1 MMKRALLT
9 AAALAAGGLVS
20 TGALAQGYVGL
31 SAGQSKAHFDC
42 PAASSCDTTDT
53 GYKIFGGVM
62 VNQNFGAELSY
73 IDFGKFKSTA
83 IGDGGIT
90 GDARV
95 DGVGLYGVAVA
106 PFGQAS
112 VFGKLG
118 IGYVHTKE
126 TGGTSNNKTD
136 IAYGLGAGYDFTKNV
151 GVRLEW
157 DRMRGKGTVDTTT
170 QTKDVDLLSLG
181 VLYRF

>member
-1 MMKRALLT
+1 MKRALLT
-9 AAALAAGGLVS
+9 AAAFAAGGLLS

-31 SAGQSKAHFDC
+31 SGGQSKAHFDC

-53 GYKIFGGVM
+53 GYKIFGGMM
-62 VNQNFGAELSY
+62 VTPNFGAELSY

-83 IGDGGIT
+83 TGVGGIT

-95 DGVGLYGVAVA
+95 DGVGLYGLAVA

-118 IGYVHTKE
+118 IGYTHTKE
-126 TGGTSNNKTD
+126 TGGISHNHTD
-136 IAYGLGAGYDFTKNV
+136 LAYGLGAGYDFTKNV

-157 DRMRGKGTVDTTT
+157 ERMRAKGEVNNAS
-170 QTKDVDLLSLG
+170 QTKDVDLLSAG